1 MKIKVIGQLTIK
13 RTMVA
18 LLSEE
23 SIIRPK
29 ESFIIEKGQL
39 LKTVSRKTYDKMIM
53 PLTVDVN
60 LDECGRFVVE
70 CIMK

>member
-13 RTMVA
+13 RTIVS

-39 LKTVSRKTYDKMIM
+39 LKSVSRKTYDKMET
-53 PLTVDVN
+53 PLECDVN
-60 LDECGRFVVE
+60 LDKCGRFVVE